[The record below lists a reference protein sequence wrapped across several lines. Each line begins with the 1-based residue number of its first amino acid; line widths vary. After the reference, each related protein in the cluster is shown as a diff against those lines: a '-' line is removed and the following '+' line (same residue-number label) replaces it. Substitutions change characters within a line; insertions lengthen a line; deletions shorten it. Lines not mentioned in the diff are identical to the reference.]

1 MNKDQLA
8 TTAEA
13 MVSKNRGLLAADES
27 TGTIGKRFDQI
38 GVDNVEDNRRDY
50 REMLF
55 RANGLGEYIS
65 GAILYDETI
74 RQSAADGTPL
84 VDLMTAEDI
93 IPGIKV
99 DMGAKDL
106 PGRSDEKVTEGLDGL
121 PGRVDEYVRLGA
133 RFAKW
138 RAVITIGDG
147 IPSNYC
153 IQVNAQALGRYA
165 KICQEGGLVPI
176 VEPEVLMDGAHD
188 IDRCDAVTTAALKAL
203 YDALYEQEV
212 FLEGT
217 ILKPNMVISG
227 KACPVQAG
235 TGEVA
240 DRTIQCLR
248 RMVPAAVPGIM
259 FLSGGQSE
267 EEASV
272 NLNAMNAEFG
282 EQPWKLS
289 FSYGRA
295 LQQSALQA
303 WKGDTAN
310 NPQAQAALLE
320 RARANRDAAAGTLA
334 DAAA

>member
-1 MNKDQLA
+1 MNRDQLA
-8 TTAEA
+8 KTAEA
-13 MVSKNRGLLAADES
+13 MVSNDRGLLAADES
-27 TGTIGKRFDQI
+27 TGTIGKRFEQI
-38 GVDNVEDNRRDY
+38 NVENVEDNRRDY

-55 RANGLGEYIS
+55 RAEGLGEFIS
-65 GAILYDETI
+65 GAILYDETL
-74 RQSAADGTPL
+74 RQSAADGTSL
-84 VDLMTAEDI
+84 VDLMTAQNI

-106 PGRSDEKVTEGLDGL
+106 PGGASEKVTEGLDGL
-121 PGRVDEYVRLGA
+121 PGRVDEYVQLGA

-165 KICQEGGLVPI
+165 KICQEGGIVPI
-176 VEPEVLMDGAHD
+176 VEPEVLMDGTHD
-188 IDRCDAVTTAALKAL
+188 IDRCDEVTTAALKAL
-203 YDALYEQEV
+203 YDALYQQDV

-217 ILKPNMVISG
+217 ILKPNMIISG
-227 KACPVQAG
+227 KECATQASAS
-235 TGEVA
+235 EVA
-240 DRTIQCLR
+240 GRTIQCLR

-282 EQPWKLS
+282 AQPWKLS

-303 WKGDTAN
+303 WKGDNAN
-310 NPQAQAALLE
+310 NPKAQAALLE
-320 RARANRDAAAGTLA
+320 RSRANRDAAAGTLA
-334 DAAA
+334 AAAA